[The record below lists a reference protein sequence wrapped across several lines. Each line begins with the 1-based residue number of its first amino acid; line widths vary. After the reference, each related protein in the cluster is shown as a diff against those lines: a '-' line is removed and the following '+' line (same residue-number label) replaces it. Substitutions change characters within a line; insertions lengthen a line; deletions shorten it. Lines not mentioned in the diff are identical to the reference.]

1 MHGCRTSTM
10 APRTTTTRTTRT
22 VLAPSACQAA
32 NRPADFSFGELRQAY
47 LDCRKNKGNK
57 PTAIAFAE
65 HLEQSLLS
73 LYTDLVTGSY
83 RPGRSICF
91 VVTRPK
97 PREVW
102 AADFRDRVVHHLLY
116 NRIAPRFLAS
126 FIDDSCACIPG
137 RGTLYAVR
145 RLESKN
151 HSTSENWTKPVW
163 YLKCDLAN
171 FFVSIDKDV
180 LWQPSFSP
188 TSTWTCWTSKTSTGT
203 APDKTTAMSM
213 TSCCCTSP
221 PNG

>member
-10 APRTTTTRTTRT
+10 ATRTTTTRTTRT

-102 AADFRDRVVHHLLY
+102 AADFRDRVVHHL
-116 NRIAPRFLAS
+116 RGGRGAPRGRA
-126 FIDDSCACIPG
+126 AGGGGGGAGGPG
-137 RGTLYAVR
+137 RGARY
-145 RLESKN
+145 
-151 HSTSENWTKPVW
+151 
-163 YLKCDLAN
+163 
-171 FFVSIDKDV
+171 
-180 LWQPSFSP
+180 
-188 TSTWTCWTSKTSTGT
+188 
-203 APDKTTAMSM
+203 
-213 TSCCCTSP
+213 
-221 PNG
+221 